1 MPRESIDTSIE
12 SQRRHAHIAW
22 WLAHHVLLSPGVA
35 AGCAAAV
42 ILLLGSGCDTTPAEK
57 RAIAH
62 RPEPVNPLVCR
73 LASYGRFQDIAW
85 THLPSIGVRYVFM
98 NVPPPD
104 QVEVVK
110 QRLAKHGLAA
120 MVLRGE
126 TDLSK
131 PDSIGELAVQLGTCQ
146 KLGVRY
152 MFLSPKRRGATK
164 ETVYQ
169 RLREAGDVAHRYGV
183 TITLETHPD
192 LGTNGDVHVET
203 MKRINHPN
211 IRVNFDT
218 GNITYYNKGA
228 NAVVELRKCMDYV
241 GTVELKDHSGGLEEW
256 SFPTLGQGAVDLAG
270 VVRMLKQHGYAGPI
284 TLEIEGVKGIDM
296 TEAETRK
303 MIEDSVAYVRSLG
316 QFR

>member
-1 MPRESIDTSIE
+1 VR
-12 SQRRHAHIAW
+12 
-22 WLAHHVLLSPGVA
+22 VSPGLA

-42 ILLLGSGCDTTPAEK
+42 ILLLGSGCAKSPAEK
-57 RAIAH
+57 RAIAP
-62 RPEPVNPLVCR
+62 RPEPVNALVCR

-104 QVEVVK
+104 QIEAVK
-110 QRLAKHGLAA
+110 KRLATHGLAA

-131 PDSIGELAVQLGTCQ
+131 PDSVGELAVQLETCRE
-146 KLGVRY
+146 LGVRY

-164 ETVYQ
+164 ETICQ
-169 RLREAGDVAHRYGV
+169 RLREAGDVAERYGV

-192 LGTNGDVHVET
+192 LGTNGDVHAET

-228 NAVVELRKCMDYV
+228 NALAELRKCMDFV
-241 GTVELKDHSGGLEEW
+241 GTVELKDHSGNLEEW
-256 SFPTLGQGAVDLAG
+256 SFPSLGKGAVDLAG